1 MDLNE
6 LKENWK
12 NVNERLSKLEAREE
26 KLTRL
31 SCELYHRKRTAQEK
45 LISQYSRLRVVL
57 GLFGVLYLSFGLYW
71 ALTTGGMQLSDG
83 LVFPWWILALIGLF
97 CFAAAIFDGYLSR
110 EVSRIDLGTMSVM
123 DVSRIA
129 TRCRRLHHL
138 WMVYAIPA
146 AVVLVSLMFWSMQG
160 NEAAVIGGI
169 AGGVAGLA
177 CGLVIYL
184 RIMKNYRRLMRPD
197 DIPLE

>member
-12 NVNERLSKLEAREE
+12 NVNERLCKLEARDET
-26 KLTRL
+26 LTRL
-31 SCELYHRKRTAQEK
+31 SCELYHRKRTAQER

-57 GLFGVLYLSFGLYW
+57 GLFGALYLSFGLYW
-71 ALTTGGMQLSDG
+71 ALTTGGMQLSGG
-83 LVFPWWILALIGLF
+83 LIFPWWILTLIGLF
-97 CFAAAIFDGYLSR
+97 CFAGSIFDGYLSR

-123 DVSRIA
+123 EVSRMA

-146 AVVLVSLMFWSMQG
+146 GVVLVALMFWSMQG
-160 NEAAVIGGI
+160 NEAAVTGGIIGGI
-169 AGGVAGLA
+169 VGLA
-177 CGLVIYL
+177 CGTIIYL
-184 RIMKNYRRLMRPD
+184 RIMKNYRRLMRTD
-197 DIPLE
+197 DIPLD